1 MKRRPRYPGL
11 FLFALLVAFFL
22 WYAVAGQRR
31 ERISER
37 QVTVPL
43 TLVNIPPDL
52 VITNNVPETVSLR
65 LRGALSRI
73 LADGDSMQVV
83 LDLAGAEPGSRTFPV
98 KPAQIKLPPDVTVV
112 SIDPPEI
119 ELHLERLQVRQ
130 VPVTPVIEGEP
141 APGFEVTGVR
151 TVPSSLAVRG
161 PESLVTDLEEVE
173 TTPVRVDGA
182 TGPVEAAA
190 QTRLAHPLLR
200 SLSGVPVLVIV
211 DIGPAPTPTPTPV
224 SRRRR
229 R

>member
-1 MKRRPRYPGL
+1 MKRRPRHPGL

-37 QVTVPL
+37 QVAAPL
-43 TLVNIPPDL
+43 TLVNIPSDL

-73 LADGDSMQVV
+73 LSDADSLQVV
-83 LDLAGAEPGSRTFPV
+83 LDLAGAQPGTRTFPV
-98 KPAQIKLPPDVTVV
+98 KPAQIKLPPDVSVV

-119 ELHLERLQVRQ
+119 ELELEQLQVRQ
-130 VPVTPVIEGEP
+130 VPVRPVIEGEP
-141 APGFEVTGVR
+141 APGFQVGGIR
-151 TVPSSLAVRG
+151 TVPSSLPIQG
-161 PESLVTDLEEVE
+161 PESLVSTLEDVE

-182 TGPVEAAA
+182 TGPVEVAA
-190 QTRLAHPLLR
+190 QIRLPHPLLR
-200 SLSGVPVLVIV
+200 SLSGVPVLVMVEIS
-211 DIGPAPTPTPTPV
+211 PAPTPTPTP
-224 SRRRR
+224 RRRR